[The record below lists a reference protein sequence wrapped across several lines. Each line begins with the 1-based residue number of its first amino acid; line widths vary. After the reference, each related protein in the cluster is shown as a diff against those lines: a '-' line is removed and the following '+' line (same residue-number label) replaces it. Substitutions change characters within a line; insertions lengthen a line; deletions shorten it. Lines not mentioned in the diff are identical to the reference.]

1 MTNPKTSSKTVTL
14 DELQVLMNF
23 HHTKDTW
30 NKADTE
36 NISIAYDDQY
46 KDFEVVT
53 AETNVRKGRISKLQ
67 AEITAWAEGQIT
79 AFMYQKKTVNAF
91 VLTFADDVLSIE
103 LGFESVDK
111 ADTESEDTAL

>member
-1 MTNPKTSSKTVTL
+1 MSNSKITPKTLTL
-14 DELQVLMNF
+14 DELSVLINF
-23 HHTKDTW
+23 YHTKDTW
-30 NKADTE
+30 DKAGTA

-46 KDFEVVT
+46 RDFEVIT
-53 AETNVRKGRISKLQ
+53 SETNVRKGRISKLQ

-103 LGFESVDK
+103 LGFESVDS
-111 ADTESEDTAL
+111 ADAESVDTIP

>member
-1 MTNPKTSSKTVTL
+1 MTNPKTPSKTVTT
-14 DELQVLMNF
+14 DELAVLMNF
-23 HHTKDTW
+23 YHTKDTW
-30 NKADTE
+30 DKAGTA

-46 KDFEVVT
+46 RDFEVIT
-53 AETNVRKGRISKLQ
+53 SETNVRKGRISKLQ

-103 LGFESVDK
+103 LGFESVDM
-111 ADTESEDTAL
+111 ADAESEDTAL